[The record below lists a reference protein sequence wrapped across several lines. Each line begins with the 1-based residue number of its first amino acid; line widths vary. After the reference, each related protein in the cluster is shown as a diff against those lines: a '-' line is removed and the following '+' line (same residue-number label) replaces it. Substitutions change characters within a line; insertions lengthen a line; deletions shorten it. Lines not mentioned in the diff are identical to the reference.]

1 MMTFDIHTAR
11 AEHGRLCDLIM
22 DLDAR
27 LGGRYDPAL
36 DDLQREAAELRW
48 QLGHA

>member
-1 MMTFDIHTAR
+1 MQTIDIHAAR
-11 AEHGRLCDLIM
+11 AEHNRLCNLIE

-27 LGGRYDPAL
+27 LGGQYDPVL

-48 QLGHA
+48 QLWNA